1 MNYIMSLQHDMFMKN
16 QCITY
21 SINLKRKY
29 KKRSKLVFLL
39 RVFHI
44 ISIKMVN
51 VTNPSALLLKQF
63 FFHRQL
69 TLKQAELIVLCF

>member
-1 MNYIMSLQHDMFMKN
+1 MNKVMSLQHDMFMKN
-16 QCITY
+16 QCLPY
-21 SINLKRKY
+21 SLNLKRKY

-44 ISIKMVN
+44 ILIKMAN

-69 TLKQAELIVLCF
+69 TLKQAELVVLCL